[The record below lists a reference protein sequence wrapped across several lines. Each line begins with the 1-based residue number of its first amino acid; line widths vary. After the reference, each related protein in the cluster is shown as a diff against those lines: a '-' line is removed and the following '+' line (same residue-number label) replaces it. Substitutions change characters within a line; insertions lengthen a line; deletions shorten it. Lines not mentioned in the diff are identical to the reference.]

1 MEVVRLKLF
10 PFSLKEKAKLWF
22 YGLRPRFI
30 GTWFENIIII
40 FLSSTYN
47 DS

>member
-1 MEVVRLKLF
+1 MDVVRLKLF

-30 GTWFENIIII
+30 GTWFENII
-40 FLSSTYN
+40 N
-47 DS
+47 